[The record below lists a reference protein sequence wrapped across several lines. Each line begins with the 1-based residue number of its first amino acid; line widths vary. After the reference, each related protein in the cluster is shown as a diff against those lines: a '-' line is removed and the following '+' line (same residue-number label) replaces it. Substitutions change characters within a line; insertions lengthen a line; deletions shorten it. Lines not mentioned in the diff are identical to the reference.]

1 MRIGRFKISCRASV
15 SIVKVNCLNK
25 LRITLKGVMR
35 EVLKDAYSAQQQRE
49 GELLKCNLPSL
60 LLIV

>member
-1 MRIGRFKISCRASV
+1 
-15 SIVKVNCLNK
+15 
-25 LRITLKGVMR
+25 MR

-60 LLIV
+60 LIRFVTDQLGQGEHRLYWYSPRQARQFIQRSSR